1 MKISSASKKVLASAL
16 SAAMVVA
23 FAPTVAFGLAD
34 GQTATLTVIANDGI
48 TVIIRLRDGS
58 EHALPVA
65 QADGSRPFIPIG
77 KQVAFMPEALTR
89 RQATYMLTPKW
100 KVLLSGLAI
109 SLLFLIISVMVYFE
123 RFI

>member
-1 MKISSASKKVLASAL
+1 MIAVIFWGLLGIFALGFTIALLVL
-16 SAAMVVA
+16 VQE
-23 FAPTVAFGLAD
+23 G
-34 GQTATLTVIANDGI
+34 TVIANDGI

-65 QADGSRPFIPIG
+65 QTDGSRPFIPIG